1 MEHAGLLQLIV
12 YLKAQSRL
20 LKVQNQSASPN
31 NSSSTVHLAA
41 PKTFYCGV
49 AHTATKGVQVVGW
62 TALGSSKETKGL

>member
-1 MEHAGLLQLIV
+1 MISFILL
-12 YLKAQSRL
+12 ASHRL
-20 LKVQNQSASPN
+20 QCAATACFATLTPMVLTRRAVA
-31 NSSSTVHLAA
+31 TVHLAA